1 MECNV
6 GLRSVAK
13 ITLNNA
19 SGKLRKAPNKTQHQ
33 KLTEFP
39 GDSGEIDVCSIDV
52 VTNDTVEVYYK
63 KTSKD
68 DLSAIYVNIF
78 LACFTACW
86 ARLHLY
92 EVVELLQELCWYFD
106 TDSKVITSEPGQPNP
121 PRDS

>member
-1 MECNV
+1 M
-6 GLRSVAK
+6 AK
-13 ITLNNA
+13 ITLNNVW
-19 SGKLRKAPNKTQHQ
+19 GKLRKAPNKTQIQDFTEHE
-33 KLTEFP
+33 KLTEFL

-52 VTNDTVEVYYK
+52 VTDDTVEVYYK

-68 DLSAIYVNIF
+68 DLSTIDVNIF
-78 LACFTACW
+78 LTCFTACW

-92 EVVELLQELCWYFD
+92 EVAELLQELCLYFD